1 MAERGAQ
8 LIAQDILGEARRRA
22 EEILERARKEASS
35 LLEMAEREG
44 RREGEEELGRMREKA
59 RQQYEERVAKG
70 RVEGRKEILKKKE
83 ELIEEV
89 FRKAEERL
97 RKYVSSKEYERD
109 LVELTVRAC
118 KGLGSTEVVVEAN
131 ERDLRRL
138 KEREGELMRR
148 LEGVRLSFGRPLE
161 TLGGIRLRSK
171 DGRMELDETLENRM
185 RRERETL
192 RVRVAKLLFEGS

>member
-8 LIAQDILGEARRRA
+8 LIAQDILGEARKKA

-35 LLEMAEREG
+35 LLEMAEKEG
-44 RREGEEELGRMREKA
+44 KKAGEEELGKMRERA

-70 RVEGRKEILKKKE
+70 RVEGRKELLKKKE
-83 ELIEEV
+83 ELIEEA
-89 FRKAEERL
+89 FRRAEERL

-109 LVELTVRAC
+109 LVELTIRAC

-131 ERDLRRL
+131 ERDLQRL
-138 KEREGELMRR
+138 KERGEELVRR
-148 LEGVRLSFGRPLE
+148 LEGIRLSFGRPLE
-161 TLGGIRLRSK
+161 TLGGIKVRSK
-171 DGRMELDETLENRM
+171 DGRIELDETLESRM
-185 RRERETL
+185 KREKETL